1 MRIVHVV
8 THLRL
13 GAGRAIVDLCTEQ
26 AKRGH
31 TVLVALS
38 TDAEGP
44 WASDPAQVA
53 ELERRGIVTQVV
65 GDTFH
70 RDTAGLGRAADGL
83 RALVGAWS
91 PGDVAHAHTAVAG
104 AVAHW
109 SGAPAI
115 VVTCHGWNLER
126 PAAYDLQDALA
137 MSTAKAVISPSTD
150 WAQRVAALPGVPH
163 VYVIP
168 NGFDL
173 SRYPARTAAR
183 AGSRDT
189 RIICVGEI
197 TMRKGQDL
205 LVAAMPLVWEQ
216 CPGATLDLA
225 GDGDMAAELRAL
237 ASRTDPTGQ
246 RIRLLGHVA
255 RPWDILL
262 SADVFCLPSRSD
274 NQPVAIVEAMLAGLP
289 IVSTRVGG
297 IPEMIEKANA
307 GEVVDLDSPDAQT
320 EASVDTLAAA
330 LVRAITRDDRVEMGA
345 AVEAAARREYGVE
358 TMVDRLEAIHA
369 DACRTS
375 PQVPYD
381 G

>member
-31 TVLVALS
+31 AVLVALS

-53 ELERRGIVTQVV
+53 ELAHAGIVTQVV

-83 RALVGAWS
+83 RAFVGVWS
-91 PGDVAHAHTAVAG
+91 PGDIAHAHTAMAG

-109 SGAPAI
+109 SGAPAT

-126 PAAYDLQDALA
+126 PAACDLQDALA
-137 MSTAKAVISPSTD
+137 MSTAKAVISPSTA
-150 WAQRVAALPGVPH
+150 WAQRVAALPGSPH

-173 SRYPARTAAR
+173 SRYPARTAPR
-183 AGSRDT
+183 DGSSSA

-197 TMRKGQDL
+197 TKRKGQDL
-205 LVAAMPLVWEQ
+205 LVAAMPLVWDR
-216 CPGATLDLA
+216 CPDATLDLA
-225 GDGDMAAELRAL
+225 GDGDMMEELRAL
-237 ASRTDPTGQ
+237 VNRTDPTGQ
-246 RIRLLGHVA
+246 RIRLLGHLA
-255 RPWDILL
+255 RPWDALL
-262 SADVFCLPSRSD
+262 ASDVFCLPSRSD

-289 IVSTRVGG
+289 VVATRVGG
-297 IPEMIEKANA
+297 IPEMVEKAGA
-307 GEVVDLDSPDAQT
+307 GDVVDLDAPDAP
-320 EASVDTLAAA
+320 ADAAVDALAAA
-330 LVRAITRDDRVEMGA
+330 LVRALTRSDRIERSA
-345 AVEAAARREYGVE
+345 AVEASARREYGVE
-358 TMVDRLEAIHA
+358 TMADRLEVIYA
-369 DACRTS
+369 DARRT
-375 PQVPYD
+375 V
-381 G
+381 